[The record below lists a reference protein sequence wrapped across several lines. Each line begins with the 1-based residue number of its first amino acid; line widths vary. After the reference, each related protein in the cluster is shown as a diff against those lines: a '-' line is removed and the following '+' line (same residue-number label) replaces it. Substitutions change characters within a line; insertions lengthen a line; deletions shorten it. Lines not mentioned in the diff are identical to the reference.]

1 MQLNN
6 LHFPGKEGAINL
18 EILDGKI
25 TSIRPSLPER
35 ITANSVSPENK
46 LSPDNRSSQNNSHSS
61 NNRPAPDNRPVPDN
75 RTSPDNRSSPDNRLP
90 SDLSLSFNNALVF
103 PGLINSHD
111 HLDFNLFP
119 SFGKR
124 IYRNYREWGADI
136 QTLNKDEI
144 AAILKIPQ
152 PLRTR
157 WGLYKNLLNGF
168 TTVVN
173 HGDRLE
179 TNDNLITVF
188 QDYHCMHSV
197 GFEKR
202 WKWKL
207 NSPWKTRYPFV
218 LHVGEGTD
226 TAAKLEIDRL
236 LRWNLFKRPLVGVH
250 GVAMNEVQASFF
262 KALVWCP
269 ASNYF
274 LLDGTASVD
283 RLKKNVPLLFGTD
296 STLTAS
302 WNSWDQI
309 RIAREENKVTDTE
322 LLDMLTTTPAAIWGL
337 TGCGELTTGS
347 RADLVIA
354 RPREGLKGMDAFYA
368 ISPEDLLLVLHK
380 GNIRL
385 FDASL
390 LETPSAGGL
399 PVSSFYKTAI
409 GNSFKYIQ
417 GDLPGLMQEI
427 LRYYPEL
434 VFPATTG

>member
-6 LHFPGKEGAINL
+6 LHFPGKKGAIDL
-18 EILDGKI
+18 QILDGKI
-25 TSIRPSLPER
+25 TSILPSLPEK
-35 ITANSVSPENK
+35 ITA
-46 LSPDNRSSQNNSHSS
+46 DN
-61 NNRPAPDNRPVPDN
+61 V
-75 RTSPDNRSSPDNRLP
+75 LP

-119 SFGKR
+119 SLGNR
-124 IYRNYREWGADI
+124 IYSNYTEWGPDI
-136 QTLNKDEI
+136 QARNKDEI

-173 HGDRLE
+173 HGERLE
-179 TNDNLITVF
+179 TDDNLITVF
-188 QDYHCMHSV
+188 QDYHCLHSV

-207 NSPWKTRYPFV
+207 NSPWKTRHPFV

-226 TAAKLEIDRL
+226 TAAGLEIDRL

-250 GVAMNEVQASFF
+250 GVAMNEKQASSFR
-262 KALVWCP
+262 ALVWCP

-283 RLKKNVPLLFGTD
+283 RLKNKVPLLFGTD

-309 RIAREENKVTDTE
+309 RMAREENKVTDVE

-337 TGCGELTTGS
+337 AGCGELTTGS

-354 RPREGLKGMDAFYA
+354 RPREGLKGMDAFY
-368 ISPEDLLLVLHK
+368 SLNPEDLLLILHK

-390 LETPSAGGL
+390 LEPPSVGGLPAKTICGL
-399 PVSSFYKTAI
+399 PVSSFYKTSI

-417 GDLPGLMQEI
+417 GDLPGLIQEI
-427 LRYYPEL
+427 LRFYPEL
-434 VFPATTG
+434 VFPATAE